1 MPIGPAG
8 SRMDYEGGEDIGET
22 VRTGRGV
29 CGSYDL
35 GGEGMGDSCEIG
47 DSNIA
52 SDATDQGADEEGVG
66 VTNANQSSWI
76 RRVRVGKAK
85 DEREP
90 SPSRMPALEAFV
102 HAYVD
107 KKSGNVGN
115 PSIGTS
121 FDSVEEGYEF
131 YNMYSWEAV

>member
-1 MPIGPAG
+1 
-8 SRMDYEGGEDIGET
+8 MDYKGGEDIGET

-35 GGEGMGDSCEIG
+35 GGEGMDDSCEID
-47 DSNIA
+47 DSYIA
-52 SDATDQGADEEGVG
+52 SDAGNEGADEEGVG
-66 VTNANQSSWI
+66 VTNTNQSSWT

-90 SPSRMPALEAFV
+90 SPSRMPPLEASV
-102 HAYVD
+102 RAYVD